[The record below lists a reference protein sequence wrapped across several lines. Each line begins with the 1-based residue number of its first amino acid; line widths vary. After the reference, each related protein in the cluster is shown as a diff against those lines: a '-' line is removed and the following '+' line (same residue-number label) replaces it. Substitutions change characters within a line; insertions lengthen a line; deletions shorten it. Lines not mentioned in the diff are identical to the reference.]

1 MSKVLSMNT
10 IPKVKICC
18 IASLEEA
25 QMAIEAGASAIGLV
39 GPMPSGPG
47 VISNERIAEIA
58 AQIPSD
64 IDTFLLTS
72 ETKVHKIVEHYELVK
87 TTTIQL
93 VDALEDRNYKALRIA
108 LPNVK
113 IVQVIHVLDATAIQ
127 EAQEIAPQV
136 DAILLDSGNPNLAVK
151 TLGGT
156 GKTHNW
162 AISQQIVAQINQAVY
177 LAGGLKPE
185 NVGTAI
191 RSVRAY
197 GLDLCSGVRNNG
209 KLDAS
214 KLANFMAQVRETYRS
229 IKD

>member
-1 MSKVLSMNT
+1 MNT

-72 ETKVHKIVEHYELVK
+72 ETKVHKIVEHYKLVK